1 MSEVAI
7 FSSGSVYKEIVQSA
21 KDVEEK
27 EGYTNLVGLFFLSFF
42 FLFYFLIQQS
52 PARYLTELQR
62 HAMYNTNRPKRFWPI
77 RQPF

>member
-27 EGYTNLVGLFFLSFF
+27 EGYTNLVGLFFVF
-42 FLFYFLIQQS
+42 FLFVLLPD
-52 PARYLTELQR
+52 PA
-62 HAMYNTNRPKRFWPI
+62 KSS
-77 RQPF
+77 